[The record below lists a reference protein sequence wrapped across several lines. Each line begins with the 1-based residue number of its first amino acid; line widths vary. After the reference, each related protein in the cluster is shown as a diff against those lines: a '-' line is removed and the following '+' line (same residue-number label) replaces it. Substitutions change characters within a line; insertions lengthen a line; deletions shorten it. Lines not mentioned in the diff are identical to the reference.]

1 MHGYDMDMIRERPVN
16 ESVRFLRGTVLMA
29 KAYKMKDVGG
39 QREHPAGLLYGG
51 WHAKQ
56 GKRDK

>member
-1 MHGYDMDMIRERPVN
+1 MDMIRERPVN
-16 ESVRFLRGTVLMA
+16 ESVRFLRGTVIMA